1 MRNKAQTHLA
11 ELARLPDAAID
22 LPRGALLIS
31 GLLQPELDPD
41 LHLRRLESLAIA
53 AVSSVTRDASLTHRI
68 AALNRFIYDQ
78 EGFTG
83 NLDDY
88 YDPRNS
94 FLDQVLERRTGIPI
108 TLALIYVELARQ
120 VGIPAFGVGFPGHFL
135 VRVGQ
140 GGSTLVLDP
149 FDHGTSLGEEDLDQR
164 LADVYGEGALTVRA
178 NPAVLRAATRRETLV
193 RMLANLK
200 AIYSQAGDLA
210 QALIAVNGILTLA
223 PDSAP
228 DLRDRGMLYREL
240 GYAPAA
246 AADLRRYTQVSDDGE
261 EIAAIEPII
270 AELEAGSLRLH

>member
-53 AVSSVTRDASLTHRI
+53 AVSSVTRDAPLTQRI

-200 AIYSQAGDLA
+200 AIYSQAGDLE

-223 PDSAP
+223 PDSAA

-246 AADLRRYTQVSDDGE
+246 AADLRRYTQVSADGE

>member
-1 MRNKAQTHLA
+1 MRNAQTQLA
-11 ELARLPDAAID
+11 ELALLPDAAID

-31 GLLQPELDPD
+31 GLLQPDLDPE
-41 LHLRRLESLAIA
+41 LHLRRLESLSIA
-53 AVSSVTRDASLTHRI
+53 AVSSVPRDAFLTDRI
-68 AALNRFIYDQ
+68 TALNRFVYDQ

-94 FLDQVLERRTGIPI
+94 FLDQVLERRTGISI
-108 TLALIYVELARQ
+108 TLALVYVELARQ

-135 VRVGQ
+135 VRVGE
-140 GGSTLVLDP
+140 GGTTLVLDP
-149 FDHGTSLGEEDLDQR
+149 FAHGVSLGEEELDQR
-164 LADVYGEGALTVRA
+164 LVDVYGEGAPTVRT

-200 AIYSQAGDLA
+200 TIYARGGNLE
-210 QALIAVNGILTLA
+210 QALIAVNGILTLT
-223 PDSAP
+223 PDSAD
-228 DLRDRGMLYREL
+228 DLRDRGLLYREL

-246 AADLRRYTQVSDDGE
+246 AADLRRYTQVSDNGE

-270 AELEAGSLRLH
+270 AELEAGSVRLH

>member
-53 AVSSVTRDASLTHRI
+53 AVSSVTRDAPLTHRI

-83 NLDDY
+83 NLADY

-164 LADVYGEGALTVRA
+164 LADVYGEGAITVRA

-200 AIYSQAGDLA
+200 AIYSQAGDLE
-210 QALIAVNGILTLA
+210 QALIAVNGILTLT
-223 PDSAP
+223 PDSAA

-246 AADLRRYTQVSDDGE
+246 AADLRRYTEVSDDGE
-261 EIAAIEPII
+261 GIAAVQPII
-270 AELEAGSLRLH
+270 AELEAGSVRLH

>member
-1 MRNKAQTHLA
+1 MQNAQTHLA
-11 ELARLPDAAID
+11 ELALLPDAAID

-31 GLLQPELDPD
+31 GLLQPDLDPD
-41 LHLRRLESLAIA
+41 LHLRRLESLSIA
-53 AVSSVTRDASLTHRI
+53 AVSSVPRDAPLTNRI
-68 AALNRFIYDQ
+68 AALNRFMYDQ

-83 NLDDY
+83 NLEDY

-108 TLALIYVELARQ
+108 TLSLVYVELARQ

-135 VRVGQ
+135 VRVGE
-140 GGSTLVLDP
+140 GGTTLVLDP
-149 FDHGTSLGEEDLDQR
+149 FARGASLGEEELDRR

-200 AIYSQAGDLA
+200 AIYAREGDLE
-210 QALIAVNGILTLA
+210 QALTAVSGILTLV
-223 PDSAP
+223 PDSAE
-228 DLRDRGMLYREL
+228 DLRDRGLLYREL

-246 AADLRRYTQVSDDGE
+246 AADLRRYLNVSDNGK
-261 EIAAIEPII
+261 EIAAIEPIL
-270 AELEAGSLRLH
+270 AELEDGSVRLH